1 MPQIIVMAD
10 ARDRSVTFTERVTV
24 SDFES
29 RHFQTQLVERLGW
42 AVEDAYAVECDHRE
56 PGAPE
61 VASIER
67 EPESRTERELV
78 SDAQPVS

>member
-42 AVEDAYAVECDHRE
+42 AVEDAHAVERDHRE

-61 VASIER
+61 VVSIER